1 MKAVQ
6 ENTQNILHNKRT
18 IDDNKRAIDELK
30 NYTFNA
36 FESAITRYEKI
47 IHRLIVVV
55 VLSLIMLF
63 VSNAVWIYAWK
74 QLDFA
79 DNTVINNTE
88 GTTSFV
94 GGDTSD

>member
-6 ENTQNILHNKRT
+6 ENTKNIH
-18 IDDNKRAIDELK
+18 DNKRAIDELK

-55 VLSLIMLF
+55 VLSLVMLF
-63 VSNAVWIYAWK
+63 ISNAVWIYAWK

-79 DNTVINNTE
+79 DSTIINNTE

-94 GGDTSD
+94 GGDKSD